1 MKLLAFAQSE
11 KELDPSVQEIHFKGN
26 QCISL
31 AHNLSFKFTDFAAV
45 KEQLPGSHRILIE
58 NVALFIWTDVHSFN
72 PYFPFS
78 DLSPAFLQ
86 INSSLPDAFNLC
98 SEKRYAAFN
107 LLLYKII
114 MKSFAVLSNR
124 FDSLLVRHYIF
135 LPEKSITLT
144 YSLFNRVFV
153 CYNHAMGGMD
163 MKDLHEIAANA
174 RSAFYQIS
182 VSSAD
187 QRNTVLSALARLLTQ
202 NKDSI
207 FAANQADLDAAAAED
222 LAAPLLHR
230 LTFGEEKLDQVVRG
244 LHALADLPD
253 PLNKTLS
260 ATEITEG
267 LKLYRVSSPIG
278 VIGVIFESRPDALIQ
293 ISSLCIKSGNAVLLK
308 GGREALHTN
317 QVLCDL
323 VCQAL
328 EDSGFAASTVQLL
341 ESREDVAQMLKEDT
355 LIDLII
361 PRGSNSFVRYIMD
374 NSRIPV
380 LGHSDGICHVY
391 VDSDADPETACR
403 IVTDSK
409 TQYVSVCNALETLLV
424 HVDIAPVFL
433 PELYR
438 SLTEKNVEIRGD
450 EQTAKIIPCV
460 PATDKDW
467 STEYLDYILSIKIVS
482 SLTEAIEHINR
493 YGSHHT
499 DCIVT
504 NNSENASVFMNT
516 VDSAGVYWNVSTRFA
531 DGFVYGL
538 GAEVGI
544 ATGKLHARGPMGLE
558 GLTTYKYKL
567 IGSGQTMEE
576 MKSGKRQYTHVP
588 LQENCPL

>member
-1 MKLLAFAQSE
+1 
-11 KELDPSVQEIHFKGN
+11 
-26 QCISL
+26 
-31 AHNLSFKFTDFAAV
+31 
-45 KEQLPGSHRILIE
+45 
-58 NVALFIWTDVHSFN
+58 
-72 PYFPFS
+72 
-78 DLSPAFLQ
+78 
-86 INSSLPDAFNLC
+86 
-98 SEKRYAAFN
+98 
-107 LLLYKII
+107 
-114 MKSFAVLSNR
+114 
-124 FDSLLVRHYIF
+124 
-135 LPEKSITLT
+135 
-144 YSLFNRVFV
+144 
-153 CYNHAMGGMD
+153 

-174 RSAFYQIS
+174 RKAFYQIS
-182 VSSAD
+182 VSTAD
-187 QRNTVLSALARLLTQ
+187 QRNKVLLSLARLLKE
-202 NKDSI
+202 NKEAVFI
-207 FAANQADLDAAAAED
+207 ANREDLDAAAAED
-222 LAAPLLHR
+222 LAASLLHR
-230 LTFGEEKLDQVVRG
+230 LLFGEEKLEQVVRG
-244 LHALADLPD
+244 LYALADLPD
-253 PLNKTLS
+253 PLNKTLVS
-260 ATEITEG
+260 TEITEG

-317 QVLCDL
+317 QALCSL

-328 EDSGFAASTVQLL
+328 EENGFSVHTANLL
-341 ESREDVAQMLKEDT
+341 ETREDVARMLKEDT

-391 VDSDADPETACR
+391 VDSDADPEIACR

-409 TQYVSVCNALETLLV
+409 TQNVSVCNALETLLV
-424 HVDIAPVFL
+424 HKDIAPVFL
-433 PELYR
+433 PELYQ
-438 SLTEKNVEIRGD
+438 SLSARNVEIRGD
-450 EQTAKIIPCV
+450 ESTAGIIPCV
-460 PATDKDW
+460 PATDQDW
-467 STEYLDYILSIKIVS
+467 STEYLDYILSVKTVS
-482 SLTEAIEHINR
+482 SMNEAIDHINH

-576 MKSGKRQYTHVP
+576 MKSGKRQYTHIP